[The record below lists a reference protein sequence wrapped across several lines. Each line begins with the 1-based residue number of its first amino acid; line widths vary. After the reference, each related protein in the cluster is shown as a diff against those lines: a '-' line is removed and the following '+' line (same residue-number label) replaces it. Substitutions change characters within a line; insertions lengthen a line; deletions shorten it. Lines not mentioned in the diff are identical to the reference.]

1 MQKYYEIEG
10 AKMDSPLVTI
20 IVPVY
25 NCENYLEKCIC
36 NLLTQTYQNLQI
48 IFVNDGSTDNSLK
61 LCERIDDRRV
71 EIYSKPNGGA
81 SSARNFGLLHRKGQY
96 ILFVDSDDYLAENA
110 VETLVTAALSEAA
123 DCVYF
128 EADNITE
135 DSSIKIKKNGLRHA
149 IQYPATDGSS
159 LITMLLEHKNYHAVP
174 FLYFAKSE
182 IYDRGLKFTEGIMF
196 EDELFSFELLRMCKK
211 VFCLKQILYYRNV
224 RANSVMT
231 STGRES
237 FRFHSIAVVYKK
249 LYDRYP
255 EHRDEAV
262 YNAYIARIA
271 LLCIGYYKQIPKN
284 DRQNTAMEYAEIRK
298 QILENKKKKKKE
310 LVVRCY
316 GELLWRAYIFPGRV
330 LGRLKRRFKHGK

>member
-1 MQKYYEIEG
+1 
-10 AKMDSPLVTI
+10 MDSPLVTI

-159 LITMLLEHKNYHAVP
+159 LIAMLLEHKNYHAVP
-174 FLYFAKSE
+174 FLYFSKADV
-182 IYDRGLKFTEGIMF
+182 YDRGLAFTEGIMF

-211 VFCLKQILYYRNV
+211 VVCLKQILYYRNV

-231 STGRES
+231 SIGKES
-237 FRFHSIAVVYKK
+237 FRFHSISVVYQK
-249 LYDRYP
+249 LFAGFA
-255 EHRDEAV
+255 EHRDDAV
-262 YNAYIARIA
+262 YNAYLARIA
-271 LLCIGYYKQIPKN
+271 MLCIGYYRQIPPQG
-284 DRQNTAMEYAEIRK
+284 RQNEEKEFTEIKR
-298 QILENKKKKKKE
+298 QILDNRGFGKKE
-310 LVVRCY
+310 LIVRCY
-316 GELLWRAYIFPGRV
+316 GEKLWLAYILPCRI
-330 LGRLKRRFKHGK
+330 LGRIKRRLHHGA